1 MVDSMKKS
9 TKKVSGTKKETC
21 DGSAGSHKSCP
32 VFLTL
37 SLIANKWSIQL
48 LNHLLH
54 AEKHTLRF
62 SQLQKMLTGISH
74 RELSKHLREFEKS
87 AIVTRTVY
95 PQVPPRVE
103 YTLTSIGK
111 SLFEPIEALSEW
123 AVENG
128 EKVQKKRAEFE
139 SKAKK

>member
-1 MVDSMKKS
+1 MEKMSKKTSIPMKKEC
-9 TKKVSGTKKETC
+9 TEG
-21 DGSAGSHKSCP
+21 AGSHKTCP

-48 LNHLLH
+48 LNQLLH

-62 SQLQKMLTGISH
+62 NQLQKLLTGISH

-87 AIVTRTVY
+87 GIVTRTVY

-103 YTLTSIGK
+103 YTLTAIGK
-111 SLFEPIEALSEW
+111 SLFEPIEALSSW
-123 AVENG
+123 AIANG
-128 EKVQKKRAEFE
+128 EKVQKKRVEFE
-139 SKAKK
+139 KKREE

>member
-1 MVDSMKKS
+1 MVNDVKKTDKKLIAGKKS
-9 TKKVSGTKKETC
+9 GCE
-21 DGSAGSHKSCP
+21 GSAGAHKSCP

-48 LNHLLH
+48 LHHLLQ

-62 SQLQKMLTGISH
+62 SQLQKLLTGISH

-87 AIVTRTVY
+87 AIVGRTVF
-95 PQVPPRVE
+95 PEVPPRVE

-111 SLFEPIEALSEW
+111 SLFEPIEALSRW
-123 AVENG
+123 ALTNG
-128 EKVQKKRAEFE
+128 EKVQKKRAEFDR
-139 SKAKK
+139 KTK

>member
-1 MVDSMKKS
+1 MSQKNA
-9 TKKVSGTKKETC
+9 C
-21 DGSAGSHKSCP
+21 DEGAGSHKSCP

-62 SQLQKMLTGISH
+62 GQLQKMLTGISH

-87 AIVTRTVY
+87 GIVVRTVF

-103 YTLTSIGK
+103 YTLTAIGK
-111 SLFEPIEALSEW
+111 SLFEPIEALSSW
-123 AVENG
+123 ALANG
-128 EKVQKKRAEFE
+128 EKVQKKRAEFN
-139 SKAKK
+139 KKPKNPVK

>member
-1 MVDSMKKS
+1 MEKKS
-9 TKKVSGTKKETC
+9 KKDVKKTGVIDKTC
-21 DGSAGSHKSCP
+21 EDEAGSHKSCP

-37 SLIANKWSIQL
+37 ELIANKWSIQL
-48 LNHLLH
+48 LYHLLR

-62 SQLQKMLTGISH
+62 NQLQKVLTGISH
-74 RELSKHLREFEKS
+74 RELSKQLREFEKS

-103 YTLTSIGK
+103 YTLTTIGK
-111 SLFEPIEALSEW
+111 SLFEPIEALSLW
-123 AVENG
+123 AVANG

-139 SKAKK
+139 KKNKL